1 MNILPKRIIFSLNF
15 LDGIL
20 YRTRNFSPD
29 YRYTHNLIDLWSID
43 EIIIND
49 ITRNI
54 DFSSSKKIKFLEV
67 LKTLSK
73 GSFVPFSVGGQ
84 IKSLKNIETLLNSGA
99 DKIILNS
106 VTYENKSF
114 IKEAANEFGSSCIVV
129 SIDAKYNKNEN
140 FNIYSNNGAKKE
152 KAKLINH
159 IKEIQD
165 YGAGEIFLQ
174 SIDKDGTLEGFD
186 LNLIN
191 FVKDHVKVP
200 FIICSGAGSWKHFL
214 EVLKLMKLVVLQLI
228 IYFILPKKALTALK
242 IY

>member
-1 MNILPKRIIFSLNF
+1 M
-15 LDGIL
+15 
-20 YRTRNFSPD
+20 
-29 YRYTHNLIDLWSID
+29 
-43 EIIIND
+43 
-49 ITRNI
+49 
-54 DFSSSKKIKFLEV
+54 
-67 LKTLSK
+67 
-73 GSFVPFSVGGQ
+73 
-84 IKSLKNIETLLNSGA
+84 KNIETLLNSGA

-165 YGAGEIFLQ
+165 YGVGEIFLQ

-191 FVKDHVKVP
+191 FVKDNVKVP
-200 FIICSGAGSWKHFL
+200 FIICSGA
-214 EVLKLMKLVVLQLI
+214 
-228 IYFILPKKALTALK
+228 
-242 IY
+242 